1 MASAKCPAS
10 GRQIGHVR
18 QSHLGME
25 RMEKKKWSVRFRFN
39 RLGESITVD
48 GPVRACR
55 TEAEADRSFVA
66 FAMSHVASS
75 SRVDAAKRWIKFLRE
90 GGEPFSDGVP
100 GSASTAPKMDPTRLQ
115 NMTRPQLRELASK
128 TPGITINKKTPQ
140 GKFISKTTS
149 ELKAEFL
156 AVLPG
161 RSTQALLGP
170 LTNKKHVPSFAPRAI
185 AMKRSISRTMKTS
198 TQALPSRMA
207 SRKRPAAALGKVA
220 RKRPAAVHC

>member
-25 RMEKKKWSVRFRFN
+25 HSQNKWSVRFQFN
-39 RLGESITVD
+39 RLGEFITVD

-100 GSASTAPKMDPTRLQ
+100 GSASTAPKIYPTRLQ
-115 NMTRPQLRELASK
+115 NMTQPQLRELASK
-128 TPGITINKKTPQ
+128 TPGITLNKKTPQ
-140 GKFISKTTS
+140 GKFISKTNS
-149 ELKAEFL
+149 EVKAEIL

-185 AMKRSISRTMKTS
+185 AMKRSMA
-198 TQALPSRMA
+198 QALPSRMA

>member
-18 QSHLGME
+18 QSL
-25 RMEKKKWSVRFRFN
+25 EKKKWSARFQFN
-39 RLGESITVD
+39 RLGEFITVD

-66 FAMSHVASS
+66 SAMSHVASS

-115 NMTRPQLRELASK
+115 NMTQPQLRELASK

-156 AVLPG
+156 
-161 RSTQALLGP
+161 
-170 LTNKKHVPSFAPRAI
+170 APRAI

-220 RKRPAAVHC
+220 RKRPAAVHR

>member
-18 QSHLGME
+18 QIHLGMAHATRSE
-25 RMEKKKWSVRFRFN
+25 WSMRFHFT
-39 RLGESITVD
+39 RLGKSITVD

-66 FAMSHVASS
+66 SAMSHVVSS

-115 NMTRPQLRELASK
+115 NMTAPQLRELASK
-128 TPGITINKKTPQ
+128 TPGITTKKKNPQ
-140 GKFISKTTS
+140 GKFIYRTTS
-149 ELKAEFL
+149 ELKAEFP

-161 RSTQALLGP
+161 RSTQA
-170 LTNKKHVPSFAPRAI
+170 FAPRAI

>member
-1 MASAKCPAS
+1 
-10 GRQIGHVR
+10 
-18 QSHLGME
+18 
-25 RMEKKKWSVRFRFN
+25 MEKKKWSVRFRFN

-100 GSASTAPKMDPTRLQ
+100 GSASTAPKIDPTRFQ
-115 NMTRPQLRELASK
+115 NMTKPQLRELASK
-128 TPGITINKKTPQ
+128 TPGITLNKKTPQ
-140 GKFISKTTS
+140 GKFISKTNS
-149 ELKAEFL
+149 EVKAEIL

-185 AMKRSISRTMKTS
+185 AMKRSMA
-198 TQALPSRMA
+198 QALPSRMA
-207 SRKRPAAALGKVA
+207 SRKRRLWPPVA
-220 RKRPAAVHC
+220 RKRPAAVHR

>member
-25 RMEKKKWSVRFRFN
+25 RVTKKKWSVRFGFN
-39 RLGESITVD
+39 RLGEYITVD

-100 GSASTAPKMDPTRLQ
+100 GSASTAPKIDPTRFQ
-115 NMTRPQLRELASK
+115 NMTKPQLRELASK
-128 TPGITINKKTPQ
+128 TPGITLNKKTPQ
-140 GKFISKTTS
+140 GKFISKTNS
-149 ELKAEFL
+149 EVKAEIL

-185 AMKRSISRTMKTS
+185 AMKRSMA
-198 TQALPSRMA
+198 QALPSRMA

-220 RKRPAAVHC
+220 RKRPAAVHR